1 MSAVITKSICIND
14 KLYENWISSF
24 KTIDGGDNKLKEK
37 HKNHQKTLRWLI
49 KKLKFQHYAKKN

>member
-1 MSAVITKSICIND
+1 MTAGITKSICIND
-14 KLYENWISSF
+14 KHYENWISSF

-49 KKLKFQHYAKKN
+49 KN

>member
-1 MSAVITKSICIND
+1 MWMTAGITKSICIND

-37 HKNHQKTLRWLI
+37 HKNHQKP
-49 KKLKFQHYAKKN
+49 